1 MKIVDTT
8 TPSLPPEGKTLI
20 ELSRSVF
27 ISIALDKKN
36 HSIVDK
42 KNHYVLQ
49 VLSYKHWDKNTC
61 SNTYELW

>member
-42 KNHYVLQ
+42 T
-49 VLSYKHWDKNTC
+49 SA
-61 SNTYELW
+61 